1 MNDILIKLSTEVLVA
16 LGRRMEREGFQG
28 TLAEYAALLLVQK
41 AVLVK

>member
-16 LGRRMEREGFQG
+16 LGRRMEREGFHG